1 VEYEEDHRFSSAK
14 KDGAAHTSL
23 VRERRAGR
31 SRTIRPGEGPL
42 LPTNRGARGD
52 LDWLEAERKWS
63 VVVISGTD
71 AGRERSIAP
80 RPPVW

>member
-1 VEYEEDHRFSSAK
+1 MEHEEDHRFSSAK
-14 KDGAAHTSL
+14 KDDAAHTPS

-42 LPTNRGARGD
+42 LPTNRGVRGD
-52 LDWLEAERKWS
+52 LGWLEAEGKWS

-71 AGRERSIAP
+71 AGRERAIAP